1 MCWVLILAGL
11 LIPVVLKKELA
22 ELKFV
27 SVTLF
32 VAIFMFIILNLCQLL
47 FDSSFVKPEEYGPDL
62 LDGIYKPTKNIE
74 LIESLSITM
83 VAYSYQQNLFP
94 IFEEL

>member
-1 MCWVLILAGL
+1 M

-32 VAIFMFIILNLCQLL
+32 VAIFMFILLNLGQLL
-47 FDSSFVKPEEYGPDL
+47 FDSSFKKPHEYGPDL
-62 LDGIYKPTKNIE
+62 LDGIYVPTWNI
-74 LIESLSITM
+74 
-83 VAYSYQQNLFP
+83 
-94 IFEEL
+94 